1 MIPGYNAYSLDGNH
15 LQKTEK
21 RLAETR
27 FLCAAPLPGT
37 VVARF
42 NHQTALFD
50 KAYLLE
56 DGHAQEVTVLE
67 RVVQD
72 IREKDLLIADRHYC
86 IIHFLFSVFKSNAC
100 FLIRQNSRL
109 QGELMGNRQRIG
121 ETNTG
126 VIFEQTMKLCFQGE
140 ELFVRRVTVELY
152 EPTREKE
159 TVLHLLCNLAPSD
172 ADGCMIADA
181 YLRRWEIENAFQT
194 LTMTLNCE
202 HKSNCYPRCA
212 LLLFCMAMFAYNARQ
227 VLFAGLYAEHAADD
241 VACMSQYQI
250 SVDTIE
256 PMAGMLTAINEEEWS
271 SQVPTTPKTLA
282 LFIRQTAKSVD
293 VKRYR
298 ASVRDQR
305 NQSRR
310 GNAAKP
316 GPTSQ
321 QQNYSKH
328 GPQDVKSPGPK
339 WPTLL
344 RKVIFLRYKYS
355 IPKHVQSRNI
365 ERGSMVPIEK
375 SSIHSTRARKCFE
388 ILGYPPACGRS
399 DEKSGEGP
407 KQMVPFTEKPLLSG
421 PEWPTLPRESHFTR
435 TGKRCQES
443 IRNDSGCDSSVV
455 IGMEGFSLVAW
466 VSCLCFPGW
475 SSTRSAPACLP
486 WALVFNAVGVGAFQA
501 HAIVFGL

>member
-1 MIPGYNAYSLDGNH
+1 MAGKPMLERFIQQCPFSVMTRAIIGAMMDSETFDQIFRDNRSRQYDGTIKFSALAITMAEIALGTTRNRNQAYAKYKDQIGATKEAYYTKLNRTEPAISEAIVQFSANKASELMEQLRFQPWEVIPGYNAYSLDGNH

-56 DGHAQEVTVLE
+56 DGHAQEATVLE

-140 ELFVRRVTVELY
+140 ELFVRRITVELY

-271 SQVPTTPKTLA
+271 SQVPTAPKALA
-282 LFIRQTAKSVD
+282 LFIRQTARSVD

-298 ASVRDQR
+298 ASVR
-305 NQSRR
+305 
-310 GNAAKP
+310 
-316 GPTSQ
+316 
-321 QQNYSKH
+321 
-328 GPQDVKSPGPK
+328 GPK
-339 WPTLL
+339 
-344 RKVIFLRYKYS
+344 K
-355 IPKHVQSRNI
+355 PKPQR
-365 ERGSMVPIEK
+365 
-375 SSIHSTRARKCFE
+375 
-388 ILGYPPACGRS
+388 
-399 DEKSGEGP
+399 
-407 KQMVPFTEKPLLSG
+407 
-421 PEWPTLPRESHFTR
+421 
-435 TGKRCQES
+435 KRCKT
-443 IRNDSGCDSSVV
+443 GTH
-455 IGMEGFSLVAW
+455 
-466 VSCLCFPGW
+466 VSTAKLLKARTERC
-475 SSTRSAPACLP
+475 
-486 WALVFNAVGVGAFQA
+486 
-501 HAIVFGL
+501 